1 MRGKSALLA
10 VVLILAILLS
20 VAGGAFWILN
30 TNYLVDFKIYP
41 KNAASMDLRE
51 EDISI
56 EHYEALRQKLPE
68 CEILWNV
75 PFQNGKLSSDVRQIT
90 VDTLSEEDV
99 AAIACFPG
107 LEIVHAENCRDYES
121 LKKLRQ
127 AYPDLTVSSCVVL
140 DGTEYP
146 ADTEAVELKTA
157 SAENLSMLPFLT
169 ELKTVTVSG
178 GEAGQDFNALS
189 AYCRDNGLTFRFCIG
204 GETVDA
210 LKTVT
215 YAENG
220 AIIKETVDKTAFG
233 HRLSPYCAPERIV
246 IGAEF
251 ELNDDD
257 GSAYEKMTDYNKR
270 RREKQPINYPSAGSV
285 FKRPEGHF
293 AGALIEQAGLKGT
306 RIGGAEVSTLHAG
319 FIINAGGATSRDV
332 YELIRLVQQKVKE
345 HSGVQLETEVKL
357 LGEF

>member
-1 MRGKSALLA
+1 MN
-10 VVLILAILLS
+10 
-20 VAGGAFWILN
+20 AG
-30 TNYLVDFKIYP
+30 
-41 KNAASMDLRE
+41 
-51 EDISI
+51 
-56 EHYEALRQKLPE
+56 
-68 CEILWNV
+68 
-75 PFQNGKLSSDVRQIT
+75 
-90 VDTLSEEDV
+90 
-99 AAIACFPG
+99 
-107 LEIVHAENCRDYES
+107 
-121 LKKLRQ
+121 
-127 AYPDLTVSSCVVL
+127 AY
-140 DGTEYP
+140 
-146 ADTEAVELKTA
+146 
-157 SAENLSMLPFLT
+157 
-169 ELKTVTVSG
+169 
-178 GEAGQDFNALS
+178 
-189 AYCRDNGLTFRFCIG
+189 G
-204 GETVDA
+204 GETADA

-233 HRLSPYCAPERIV
+233 YRLSPYCAPERIV
-246 IGAEF
+246 IEAEF

-257 GSAYEKMTDYNKR
+257 GSAYERMTDYNKR

-293 AGALIEQAGLKGT
+293 AGALIEQAGLQGT

>member
-1 MRGKSALLA
+1 MISDKGLDAI
-10 VVLILAILLS
+10 VVRIGEKMANVERSGRTIIAGAGASYAAMAKQS
-20 VAGGAFWILN
+20 VQWGLMGLEWAAGIPGTVGGA
-30 TNYLVDFKIYP
+30 VAM
-41 KNAASMDLRE
+41 NA
-51 EDISI
+51 
-56 EHYEALRQKLPE
+56 
-68 CEILWNV
+68 
-75 PFQNGKLSSDVRQIT
+75 G
-90 VDTLSEEDV
+90 
-99 AAIACFPG
+99 
-107 LEIVHAENCRDYES
+107 
-121 LKKLRQ
+121 
-127 AYPDLTVSSCVVL
+127 AY
-140 DGTEYP
+140 
-146 ADTEAVELKTA
+146 
-157 SAENLSMLPFLT
+157 
-169 ELKTVTVSG
+169 
-178 GEAGQDFNALS
+178 
-189 AYCRDNGLTFRFCIG
+189 G
-204 GETVDA
+204 GETADT

-319 FIINAGGATSRDV
+319 FIARC
-332 YELIRLVQQKVKE
+332 IRADTARAAK
-345 HSGVQLETEVKL
+345 
-357 LGEF
+357 GEGT

>member
-1 MRGKSALLA
+1 MKELPFELKRMLDALGA
-10 VVLILAILLS
+10 KENVPMAQYTSFKTGGSVRILAEPDTAEHTAELMRLIEAAGVEHYVIGNGTNLLIS
-20 VAGGAFWILN
+20 DKGLDAIVVRIGEKMANVERSGRTIVAGAGAS
-30 TNYLVDFKIYP
+30 Y
-41 KNAASMDLRE
+41 AAMAKQSVQWGLM
-51 EDISI
+51 
-56 EHYEALRQKLPE
+56 
-68 CEILWNV
+68 
-75 PFQNGKLSSDVRQIT
+75 
-90 VDTLSEEDV
+90 
-99 AAIACFPG
+99 G
-107 LEIVHAENCRDYES
+107 LEWAAGIPGTVGGAVAMNAG
-121 LKKLRQ
+121 
-127 AYPDLTVSSCVVL
+127 AY
-140 DGTEYP
+140 
-146 ADTEAVELKTA
+146 
-157 SAENLSMLPFLT
+157 
-169 ELKTVTVSG
+169 
-178 GEAGQDFNALS
+178 
-189 AYCRDNGLTFRFCIG
+189 G
-204 GETVDA
+204 GETADA

-319 FIINAGGATSRDV
+319 FIINVGGATSRNV

>member
-1 MRGKSALLA
+1 MKYDKENLARLAKELEIYKIKANAPMAEYTSFRIGGPADLLFMPSDREQLEYGIKKA
-10 VVLILAILLS
+10 KELDVPYMIIGNGSNLLVSDSGIDGLVIRIAGDFSGIEYSGNRLKARAGTLIS
-20 VAGGAFWILN
+20 VAAKDSVEHGLMGLEWAAGIPGTVGGA
-30 TNYLVDFKIYP
+30 VAM
-41 KNAASMDLRE
+41 NA
-51 EDISI
+51 
-56 EHYEALRQKLPE
+56 
-68 CEILWNV
+68 
-75 PFQNGKLSSDVRQIT
+75 G
-90 VDTLSEEDV
+90 
-99 AAIACFPG
+99 
-107 LEIVHAENCRDYES
+107 
-121 LKKLRQ
+121 
-127 AYPDLTVSSCVVL
+127 AY
-140 DGTEYP
+140 
-146 ADTEAVELKTA
+146 
-157 SAENLSMLPFLT
+157 
-169 ELKTVTVSG
+169 
-178 GEAGQDFNALS
+178 
-189 AYCRDNGLTFRFCIG
+189 G
-204 GETVDA
+204 GETADA

-233 HRLSPYCAPERIV
+233 YRLSPYCAPERIV

-319 FIINAGGATSRDV
+319 FIINAGGATSRNV

>member
-1 MRGKSALLA
+1 MKELPIELKRMLDALGA
-10 VVLILAILLS
+10 KENVPMAQYTSFKTGGSVRILAEPDTAEHTAELMRLIEAAGVEHYVIGNGTNLLIS
-20 VAGGAFWILN
+20 DKGLDAIVVRIGEKMANVERSGRTIVAGAGAS
-30 TNYLVDFKIYP
+30 Y
-41 KNAASMDLRE
+41 AAMAKQSVQWGLM
-51 EDISI
+51 
-56 EHYEALRQKLPE
+56 
-68 CEILWNV
+68 
-75 PFQNGKLSSDVRQIT
+75 
-90 VDTLSEEDV
+90 
-99 AAIACFPG
+99 G
-107 LEIVHAENCRDYES
+107 LEWAAGI
-121 LKKLRQ
+121 
-127 AYPDLTVSSCVVL
+127 PGTV
-140 DGTEYP
+140 
-146 ADTEAVELKTA
+146 
-157 SAENLSMLPFLT
+157 
-169 ELKTVTVSG
+169 
-178 GEAGQDFNALS
+178 
-189 AYCRDNGLTFRFCIG
+189 G
-204 GETVDA
+204 GETADA

-246 IGAEF
+246 IEAEF

-319 FIINAGGATSRDV
+319 FIINAGGATSRNV